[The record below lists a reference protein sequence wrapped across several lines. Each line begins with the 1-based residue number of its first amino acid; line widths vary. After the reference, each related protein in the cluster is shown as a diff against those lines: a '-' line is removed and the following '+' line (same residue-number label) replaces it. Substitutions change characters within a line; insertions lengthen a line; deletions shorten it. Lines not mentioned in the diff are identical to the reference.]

1 MNRTLA
7 TALAAL
13 SAALLF
19 AASSAPSTALK
30 GPGIIRI
37 TSRQTGFTRVD
48 TGVPG
53 RSPGDMEIS
62 QVQLYNTRIRQKP
75 IGHGQLVCIYTGDSS
90 RNCNGTFVL
99 PGGKLVVSGSLIYR
113 SLYDLA
119 VTGGTGLYSNVR
131 GTLIVTRIRQKP
143 PPGDVLIFRLVVS

>member
-1 MNRTLA
+1 MNRNLA

-13 SAALLF
+13 CAALLF
-19 AASSAPSTALK
+19 PASSTALK

-37 TSRQTGFTRVD
+37 TARQIGFTEVD
-48 TGVPG
+48 TGVAG

-62 QVQLYNTRIRQKP
+62 RVQLYNTRVRQRP
-75 IGHGQLVCIYTGDSS
+75 IGHAQLVCIYTGANS
-90 RNCNGTFVL
+90 RDCNGTFVL
-99 PGGKLVVSGSLIYR
+99 PAGKLVVSGGLIYR

-131 GTLIVTRIRQKP
+131 GTLIVTRLRQKP
-143 PPGDVLIFRLVVS
+143 PRDVLIFRLVVS

>member
-13 SAALLF
+13 CAALLF
-19 AASSAPSTALK
+19 PASSATSNALG
-30 GPGIIRI
+30 GPGTIRI
-37 TSRQTGFTRVD
+37 TSRQIGFTTVD
-48 TGVPG
+48 TGVAG

-62 QVQLYNTRIRQKP
+62 RLQLYNTRVRQRP
-75 IGHGQLVCIYTGDSS
+75 IGHGELVCIYTGDNA

-99 PGGKLVVSGSLIYR
+99 PAGKLIVSGGLIYR

-131 GTLIVTRIRQKP
+131 GTLVVTRVRQNP
-143 PPGDVLIFRLVVS
+143 PRDVLIFRLLVD